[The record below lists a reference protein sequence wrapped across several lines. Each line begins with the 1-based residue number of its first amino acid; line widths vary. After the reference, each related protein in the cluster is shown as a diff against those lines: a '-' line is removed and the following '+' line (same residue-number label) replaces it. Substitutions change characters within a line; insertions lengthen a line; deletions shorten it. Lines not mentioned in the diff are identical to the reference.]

1 MHPVLQAA
9 IDNPRFPEPYDW
21 TNVHIPRAS
30 RLRAGTNYL
39 EPLIVM
45 GESRGRPANDNE
57 QRTPWPLYDEYVAER
72 LGRDAVTNSKNWNTA
87 VWIDRIY
94 RVATLPEEALGPSH
108 WIASTLSEEELDG
121 YEPAEIVP
129 PEATAYLS
137 MIAEMERI
145 KRVARG
151 YDLVGTHEASSS
163 NDPTLPTGVE
173 IRADAN
179 KILRLLMVGMRGLW
193 KPVKRAIIDHVEMWK
208 LAQGV
213 SRQFAP
219 TAGRQRVLDGLEI
232 AADIRRDVLRWEGCS
247 HRLTG
252 NPCSPLGIRAC
263 DLPAH
268 WRTAANDDCRAV
280 NVAARPPWGDPT
292 PGVLF

>member
-21 TNVHIPRAS
+21 ANVDVPHVS
-30 RLRAGTNYL
+30 RSTARTNYL
-39 EPLIVM
+39 APLIVM
-45 GESRGRPANDNE
+45 NEPKGRPANDNE

-72 LGRDAVTNSKNWNTA
+72 LGKDAVTNSRNWNTA
-87 VWIDRIY
+87 IWIDRIY
-94 RVATLPEEALGPSH
+94 RIAMLPEQALGPPH
-108 WIASTLSEEELDG
+108 WIASGVSDEESNG
-121 YEPAEIVP
+121 YEPTEVVP
-129 PEATAYLS
+129 SEALAYLS
-137 MIAEMERI
+137 MIVEMERVR
-145 KRVARG
+145 KSARG

-163 NDPTLPTGVE
+163 TDPMLPTGVE

-179 KILRLLMVGMRGLW
+179 KILRLLMAGMRGLW
-193 KPVKRAIIDHVEMWK
+193 KPVKRAIVDHAEMWK

-232 AADIRRDVLRWEGCS
+232 AADIRRDVLRWES
-247 HRLTG
+247 SSDRLAG
-252 NPCSPLGIRAC
+252 NPCSPLGAKAA

-268 WRTAANDDCRAV
+268 WRTAANDDCRAL
-280 NVAARPPWGDPT
+280 NVAA
-292 PGVLF
+292 